1 MTQVTIDEIEYDS
14 SDFTE
19 KETALLQGIQYNTTV
34 KQQLSYQLQCVN
46 AIGEDIIS
54 KLKASLTSNDE
65 EDDEAN

>member
-46 AIGEDIIS
+46 AIGEDIVS
-54 KLKASLTSNDE
+54 KLKAHLTSNDE
-65 EDDEAN
+65 EDDEDN